1 MLFENCLPFS
11 FMLHPKL
18 IWDILKTCAK
28 SKCACFNEIIW
39 LTIMKIRVKMNNRSH
54 RYYMTITRLRHGC
67 NYTKYKKC
75 LSIMMVICNK
85 QHLSHNWNQ
94 HWGWVAYIKKSCIFE
109 NSLTHRQFLIR
120 FLSLVGIK
128 IWIRQSK
135 DILRIYGCASLYLY
149 LLSKHRHLL
158 YWVGLFPYPHYT
170 NEAIFIKTLPLA
182 TYTLTQ

>member
-1 MLFENCLPFS
+1 MLVNVTFS
-11 FMLHPKL
+11 EKGFWRPHRYVSYTRFFISNTFISNVRLKLTKNQRNTLRLNFCYLKIVYPSHSCYHPKL
-18 IWDILKTCAK
+18 IWDILKKCAK

-94 HWGWVAYIKKSCIFE
+94 QWGWVEKSVTYIKKSCIFE
-109 NSLTHRQFLIR
+109 NSLTHR
-120 FLSLVGIK
+120 
-128 IWIRQSK
+128 
-135 DILRIYGCASLYLY
+135 
-149 LLSKHRHLL
+149 
-158 YWVGLFPYPHYT
+158 
-170 NEAIFIKTLPLA
+170 
-182 TYTLTQ
+182 